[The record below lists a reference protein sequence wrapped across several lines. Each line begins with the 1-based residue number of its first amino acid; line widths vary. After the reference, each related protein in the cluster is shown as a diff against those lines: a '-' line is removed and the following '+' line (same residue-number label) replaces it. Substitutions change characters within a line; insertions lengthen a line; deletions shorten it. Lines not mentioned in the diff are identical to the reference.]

1 MNFWVLAQEA
11 TVQGLSAGPE
21 VKGKYQDSHV
31 LADAKSSGAILTG
44 ALFLLSS
51 CYSGPFVPTVQC
63 TEVDGRF

>member
-21 VKGKYQDSHV
+21 VKGKYQDSHM
-31 LADAKSSGAILTG
+31 LADAKSYGAILTG

-51 CYSGPFVPTVQC
+51 C
-63 TEVDGRF
+63 